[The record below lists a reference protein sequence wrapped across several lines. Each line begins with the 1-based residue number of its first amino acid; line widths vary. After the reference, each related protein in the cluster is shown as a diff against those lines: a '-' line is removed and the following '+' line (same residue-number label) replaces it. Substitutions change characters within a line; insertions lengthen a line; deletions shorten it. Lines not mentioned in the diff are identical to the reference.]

1 MYDMLQ
7 TPYTLKRLHLKNR
20 LVMSSMGVNL
30 GAPEGGVTE
39 ELLAF
44 YEARARGGV
53 GLIISEVTRIEG
65 GAGVSDPCQMAAYR
79 ASDVANIQRLSDRL
93 HRYSTKLFIQLQH
106 PGRAASVFITGV
118 QPVAPSA
125 ISSPMGG
132 EMPRALTEEEC
143 DALVVRFV
151 SAARIAQMGGAD
163 GVELHAAHGYLINQF
178 LSPAM
183 NTRNDRYG
191 GNFEGRMRFVS
202 NILTGIK
209 QQCGAD
215 YPVSV
220 RINAEE
226 SLEGG
231 IDILQ
236 AQRIAVALEAVGA
249 DLINVSCYT
258 EGCIEPGTYPQGWK
272 KHMAGAIRHAVSI
285 PVLTV
290 CNIKEPGTAE
300 TLLKEGVCDLIGLG
314 RALLA
319 DPEWPN
325 KAFLGREAEI
335 RTCIGC
341 LSCFQEICKLRS
353 IRCAVNPCTGRER
366 EYLNLTCQ
374 GNERKVA
381 VVGGGPAGM
390 QAALVLK
397 KRGFHPVLIEKSE
410 KLGGALNTADQ
421 GFGKEKITSLVA
433 ALCRQIEEAGIETR
447 MGQAA
452 TVESL
457 QALRPDAVVMA
468 CGAEPLIPQIPGI
481 DSPHVVTAES
491 VLLGEVH
498 PEGRVAVI
506 GSGMT
511 GLETAEMLALAGCE
525 ITLVEMLDTMG
536 LGAYPTVVSD
546 IMSRL
551 LPHQPHLL
559 CGHKLVG
566 VSDEGIALQRI
577 NDSHGVFV
585 PADTVVLAMGVR
597 PRHTLAAACEEVFDQ
612 VFVIGDASQPGR
624 ILEAMRDAQG
634 TGSSLE
640 IDC

>member
-7 TPYTLKRLHLKNR
+7 TPFSLKRLKLKNR
-20 LVMSSMGVNL
+20 LVMSPMGVNL
-30 GAPEGGVTE
+30 GAPEGGVTDD
-39 ELLAF
+39 LLAF

-79 ASDVANIQRLSDRL
+79 PSDVTGIQRLADRL
-93 HRYSTKLFIQLQH
+93 HRYGAKLFIQLQH
-106 PGRAASVFITGV
+106 PGRAASSFITGV

-125 ISSPMGG
+125 IASPLGG
-132 EMPRALTEEEC
+132 EMPRMLTEEEC
-143 DALVVRFV
+143 DALVTRFV
-151 SAARIAQMGGAD
+151 GAARIAQMGGSD

-183 NTRNDRYG
+183 NARTDKYG
-191 GNFEGRMRFVS
+191 GSFEKRMRFVS
-202 NILTGIK
+202 DILMGIK

-215 YPVSV
+215 FPVSV

-231 IDILQ
+231 IDISH
-236 AQRIAVALEAVGA
+236 AQRIAAAMEEAGA

-272 KHMAGAIRHAVSI
+272 KHMAQAVRQAVSV
-285 PVLTV
+285 PVLAV

-300 TLLKEGVCDLIGLG
+300 ALLNEGVCDLIGLG

-325 KAFLGREAEI
+325 KAFLGQEAEI

-341 LSCFQEICKLRS
+341 LSCFQEICNLRS

-366 EYLNLTCQ
+366 EYSNLSCQ
-374 GNERKVA
+374 GDGRRVA

-397 KRGFHPVLIEKSE
+397 KRGFDPILIEKANR
-410 KLGGALNTADQ
+410 LGGALNIADQ
-421 GFGKEKITSLVA
+421 GFGKEKITSFLA
-433 ALCRQIEEAGIETR
+433 ALSRQLEAAGIEIR
-447 MGQAA
+447 LGQPA

-457 QALRPDAVVMA
+457 QALQPYAVVIA
-468 CGAEPLIPQIPGI
+468 CGAEPLIPRIPGI
-481 DSPHVVTAES
+481 DNPRVVTAES
-491 VLLGEVH
+491 VLLGESH
-498 PEGRVAVI
+498 PKGRVAVI

-511 GLETAEMLALAGCE
+511 GLETAEMLAMAGCE

-536 LGAYPTVVSD
+536 RGAYPTVVSD

-551 LPHQPHLL
+551 LPHHPQLL

-566 VSDEGIALQRI
+566 VSDAGIELQRLSDMQSI
-577 NDSHGVFV
+577 FV
-585 PADTVVLAMGVR
+585 PADTVVLAMGVK
-597 PRHTLAAACEEVFDQ
+597 PRRVLAEECKKVFDR
-612 VFVIGDASQPGR
+612 VFVIGDASFPSR
-624 ILEAMRDAQG
+624 ILEAMQDAQG
-634 TGSSLE
+634 TSISF
-640 IDC
+640 